1 MNGKMFV
8 IFDKKSDYTNQI
20 SSIEARDIVFIK
32 DTREVI
38 THGVTFTDQ
47 ATIDA
52 TLASIQTALAG
63 KLSSITAGDKSISI
77 SGTGTTRTII
87 ANIKP
92 GGGLAKDATY
102 GLYVDTGT
110 IATKSSVDTVSSNL
124 TDLQNNTYRKSE
136 TYTQK
141 EVNDRIA
148 TVSGSVYRVAGS
160 VDNFT
165 DLPSTGDATVG
176 DVYNIVNA
184 FTFEGKP
191 YPAGTNVVLASHL
204 EGGQTLVDWDPLG
217 GTVDLSGY
225 VPTSRTINGSPLS
238 ANVTLTGAS
247 IKLTGYTVASTY
259 TSVAATDTINVAIGK
274 LQKGVSDVI
283 ARIDAHGNYTING
296 YKISTSPTLIGSDLL
311 LTGLSVPTTY
321 SPVAATDNIT
331 TAIGKIQ
338 RYIFSISSIKINGKA
353 INTNP
358 TLNGADILLT
368 GYTTATTYTAVSATD
383 STNVAIGKLQKGI
396 TDQIANLTT
405 TQNYTVNSKKINTNP
420 VLTGADIKLTGYT
433 AVTGGKLAA
442 TDTINAAMNKLDTA
456 VTALDWE
463 VITAS

>member
-8 IFDKKSDYTNQI
+8 IFDKKSDYTAQI

-32 DTREVI
+32 DTKEVI
-38 THGVTFTDQ
+38 THGVAFTDQ
-47 ATIDA
+47 KTVDDTIA
-52 TLASIQTALAG
+52 EIQTALAG
-63 KLSSITAGDKSISI
+63 KLSSVTAGDKSISI

-110 IATKSSVDTVSSNL
+110 IATKSSVDALGSNL
-124 TDLQNNTYRKSE
+124 TNLENNTYRKDQ

-160 VDNFT
+160 VDNFS
-165 DLPSTGDATVG
+165 DLPKASDAAIG

-225 VPTSRTINGSPLS
+225 VPTSRKVNGSPLS
-238 ANVTLTGAS
+238 ADVTLTGAS
-247 IKLTGYTVASTY
+247 LKLTGYTVASTY
-259 TSVAATDTINVAIGK
+259 SAIAATDTINTAFGK
-274 LQKGVSDVI
+274 VQKGLINQSDSI
-283 ARIDAHGNYTING
+283 TAQSNYTVNDK
-296 YKISTSPTLIGSDLL
+296 KISTNPILAGTDIK
-311 LTGLSVPTTY
+311 LTGFTVPTTY
-321 SPVAATDNIT
+321 SAVVATDSVN
-331 TAIGKIQ
+331 TAFGKMQ
-338 RYIFSISSIKINGKA
+338 KFANNVGGYKINSKP
-353 INTNP
+353 INTSP
-358 TLNGADILLT
+358 TLN
-368 GYTTATTYTAVSATD
+368 
-383 STNVAIGKLQKGI
+383 
-396 TDQIANLTT
+396 
-405 TQNYTVNSKKINTNP
+405 
-420 VLTGADIKLTGYT
+420 GADIKLTGYT

>member
-38 THGVTFTDQ
+38 THGVTFTDH
-47 ATIDA
+47 ATVDA

-63 KLSSITAGDKSISI
+63 KLSSVTAGDKSISV

-259 TSVAATDTINVAIGK
+259 SVIAATDTINTAFGK
-274 LQKGVSDVI
+274 V
-283 ARIDAHGNYTING
+283 
-296 YKISTSPTLIGSDLL
+296 
-311 LTGLSVPTTY
+311 
-321 SPVAATDNIT
+321 
-331 TAIGKIQ
+331 Q
-338 RYIFSISSIKINGKA
+338 RYIFSIGGIKINGKA
-353 INTNP
+353 MNTSP

>member
-47 ATIDA
+47 KTVDE
-52 TLASIQTALAG
+52 TLATIQTALAG
-63 KLSSITAGDKSISI
+63 KLSSVTAGDKSISV

-110 IATKSSVDTVSSNL
+110 IATKSSVDTLSSNL
-124 TDLQNNTYRKSE
+124 TTLENNTYRKTE
-136 TYTQK
+136 TYTRK

-160 VDNFT
+160 VDNFS

-259 TSVAATDTINVAIGK
+259 RAIAATDTINTAFGK
-274 LQKGVSDVI
+274 LQKGVTDQQG
-283 ARIDAHGNYTING
+283 RISAIQGYTI
-296 YKISTSPTLIGSDLL
+296 
-311 LTGLSVPTTY
+311 
-321 SPVAATDNIT
+321 
-331 TAIGKIQ
+331 
-338 RYIFSISSIKINGKA
+338 
-353 INTNP
+353 
-358 TLNGADILLT
+358 
-368 GYTTATTYTAVSATD
+368 
-383 STNVAIGKLQKGI
+383 
-396 TDQIANLTT
+396 
-405 TQNYTVNSKKINTNP
+405 NSKKINTNP

>member
-8 IFDKKSDYTNQI
+8 IFDKKSDYTAQI

-47 ATIDA
+47 KTVDETLATIQ
-52 TLASIQTALAG
+52 SALAG
-63 KLSSITAGDKSISI
+63 KLSSVTAGDKSISV

-110 IATKSSVDTVSSNL
+110 IATKSSVDTLSSNL
-124 TDLQNNTYRKSE
+124 TTLENNTYRKTE

-247 IKLTGYTVASTY
+247 IKLTGYTGASTY

-283 ARIDAHGNYTING
+283 TRIDAHGNYTVNG
-296 YKISTSPTLIGSDLL
+296 YKISTNPTLIGSDLL
-311 LTGLSVPTTY
+311 LTGLSVPT
-321 SPVAATDNIT
+321 SWSVIAATDDVT
-331 TAIGKIQ
+331 TALGKLQ
-338 RYIFSISSIKINGKA
+338 RFANNYSSYKVNNKPL
-353 INTNP
+353 NTSP
-358 TLNGADILLT
+358 VLTGADIILT
-368 GYTTATTYTAVSATD
+368 GYTTATTYAAVSAAD

-396 TDQIANLTT
+396 TNQIANLTT